1 MPSMNLSKLSA
12 ATILALSTVACS
24 SGGNHSTPSTSPVV
38 TEQTAAEKLAAEKA
52 AAEKAAAEKLAAE
65 KAAAEKAAAEKLAAE
80 KLAAEKA
87 AAEKL
92 AAEKAAAEKAAAE
105 KAAAEKLA
113 AEKAAAEKLAAEK
126 LAAEKAAAE
135 KAAAEKLAAEKAAA
149 EKLAAEKLAAE
160 KAAAEKLAAEKA
172 AAEKLAAE
180 KAAAEKLA
188 AEKAAAEKLA
198 AEKLAAEKAAAEK
211 AAAEKAAAEK
221 AAAEKAAAEKAAAL
235 EANRLVLLNKA
246 KEAGLTDTQ
255 AQNYAE
261 SNKESSNTNAQ
272 TVLENIVV
280 ANEKAAVLEANRLVL
295 LNKAKEAGL
304 NEQQAANYAETNKEL
319 DPTTA
324 QTVLDTLII
333 NIEKA
338 EIASAKRISDNS
350 YPIGQITRSENQ
362 VSSSSSVS
370 ITNGY
375 RESITE
381 TGYRGLAVYNQPY
394 SVVLGNYTKNDRTV
408 NGYRSV
414 TGDLTLDIRGLKT
427 QETAI
432 PVLGTAT
439 YIGKAFD
446 LSNNGSLNY
455 EVNFTNR
462 TGLGSITGLGNTIN
476 LDQGSISGTGISSTA
491 KQLSNTGTYSLDF
504 YGKKAEEIAGKVVFN
519 GKDTVGFGG
528 TRGEISK

>member
-1 MPSMNLSKLSA
+1 METKTQYLPYKVKDISLAEWGRKEIQLAEAEMPGLMALREEYGPSQPLKGARIAGCLHMTIQTAVLIETLVHLGAEVTWSSCNIFSTQDHA
-12 ATILALSTVACS
+12 AAAIA
-24 SGGNHSTPSTSPVV
+24 
-38 TEQTAAEKLAAEKA
+38 AAEKLAAEKG

-65 KAAAEKAAAEKLAAE
+65 KAAAEKAAAEKL
-80 KLAAEKA
+80 
-87 AAEKL
+87 
-92 AAEKAAAEKAAAE
+92 
-105 KAAAEKLA
+105 
-113 AEKAAAEKLAAEK
+113 
-126 LAAEKAAAE
+126 
-135 KAAAEKLAAEKAAA
+135 
-149 EKLAAEKLAAE
+149 
-160 KAAAEKLAAEKA
+160 
-172 AAEKLAAE
+172 
-180 KAAAEKLA
+180 
-188 AEKAAAEKLA
+188 
-198 AEKLAAEKAAAEK
+198 
-211 AAAEKAAAEK
+211 
-221 AAAEKAAAEKAAAL
+221 AAEKAAAEKAAAL

>member
-52 AAEKAAAEKLAAE
+52 AAEKLAAE
-65 KAAAEKAAAEKLAAE
+65 KAAAE

-105 KAAAEKLA
+105 KLA
-113 AEKAAAEKLAAEK
+113 AEKAAAEK

-188 AEKAAAEKLA
+188 AEKAAAEKAAAEKLAAEKAAAEKLAAEKAA

-211 AAAEKAAAEK
+211 AAA
-221 AAAEKAAAEKAAAL
+221 
-235 EANRLVLLNKA
+235 
-246 KEAGLTDTQ
+246 
-255 AQNYAE
+255 
-261 SNKESSNTNAQ
+261 
-272 TVLENIVV
+272 
-280 ANEKAAVLEANRLVL
+280 EKAAVLEANRLVL